1 MIHLCSVQ
9 KFFPFFLLG
18 IEKGENFMYDLT
30 TYDAAQ
36 QRYQELLQKME
47 RERLIQTLPPA
58 EGRTVLT
65 QTLWRLGRSWS

>member
-1 MIHLCSVQ
+1 
-9 KFFPFFLLG
+9 
-18 IEKGENFMYDLT
+18 MYDLT

-65 QTLWRLGRSWS
+65 QTLWRLGQLMSAIGFWLWHQVALRPSLSER